1 MADYS
6 DKSVKTLPPAGSHI
20 HFIGIGGSS
29 MSGLA
34 LILLARGYVITGSDR
49 EEGYA
54 VAGLR
59 AKGIRV
65 AIGQRAE
72 NILPETALVV
82 YTVAVGS
89 DNPELVAALSAGIP
103 VIERGALLGLIA
115 STHPLTVSVTG
126 THGKTTTTAMLSTI
140 LLTAGKDPAIHI
152 GGNLPLIGGSVRPSG
167 SEYFVTE
174 ACEYHAHM
182 LQIPSFGAILLNVEA
197 EHMDFYG
204 SDENLDAA
212 FRQFTANLPSAGF
225 LVVCAENA
233 RAMKAASGA
242 SCKVATYAV
251 GDSGVNAE
259 FTATDIVYHPENAEY
274 TLRRKG
280 RVVTRVTLRTPG
292 RHNVSNSIAAAAAAI
307 ELGISPEDI
316 AAGLNRFEGT
326 GRRFEKV
333 GSVKGALLIDDY
345 AHHPT
350 EVEATLEAARGI
362 TPEGN
367 RVISI
372 FQVHTFTRA
381 ILFRDQFTEALK
393 QSDEIIVTNIFA
405 AREQD
410 PGTVSGLTLT
420 KHFKEHGLNALFI
433 SNFDD
438 VADYVYYRVRPGD
451 TVITLGA
458 GDVNKVLN
466 KLIKRAEM
474 DE

>member
-1 MADYS
+1 
-6 DKSVKTLPPAGSHI
+6 
-20 HFIGIGGSS
+20 

-34 LILLARGYVITGSDR
+34 LILLARGYKISGSDR

-59 AKGIRV
+59 AKGISV
-65 AIGQRAE
+65 AIGQRAD
-72 NILPETALVV
+72 NITSDMSLVV
-82 YTVAVGS
+82 YTIAVGN
-89 DNPELVAALSAGIP
+89 DNPELLAALSAGIP

-152 GGNLPLIGGSVRPSG
+152 GGNFPLIGGSVRPSD
-167 SEYFVTE
+167 SDYFVTE

-204 SDENLDAA
+204 TDDSLDAA
-212 FRQFTANLPSAGF
+212 FNQFAANLPADGF
-225 LVVCAENA
+225 MVVCAENQ
-233 RAMKAASGA
+233 RAMKAAAGARCKVSTYAVADSGA
-242 SCKVATYAV
+242 S
-251 GDSGVNAE
+251 AE
-259 FTATDIVYHPENAEY
+259 FTATDIVYHPDNAEY
-274 TLRRKG
+274 TLCRSG
-280 RVVTRVTLRTPG
+280 RVVTRITLRIPG
-292 RHNVSNSIAAAAAAI
+292 RHNVSNSVAAAAAAI
-307 ELGISPEDI
+307 ALGISPEDV

-326 GRRFEKV
+326 GRRFETV
-333 GSVKGALLIDDY
+333 GTVKGALLIDDY

-362 TPEGN
+362 TPAGN
-367 RVISI
+367 KVISI

-381 ILFRDQFTEALK
+381 ILFRDKFTEALR

-420 KHFKEHGLNALFI
+420 KHFKENGLNALYI

-438 VADYVYYRVRPGD
+438 IADYVYYRVRPGD
-451 TVITLGA
+451 TVISLGA

-466 KLIKRAEM
+466 KLIKRGEM